1 VLQWEKLFNH
11 ARRKDRA
18 RSAAAASEMDH
29 DEVRTEFERDYDRIL
44 FSAPV
49 RRLGDKTQVFPL
61 EPNDSIRTR
70 LTHSHEVSNLARS
83 IGVKIAFKSTIVP
96 EHLQPERNVP
106 ALLAAIGLAHDL
118 GNAPFG
124 HQGEESIRS
133 WFRSNEEKIFPK
145 SMTELSPAMR
155 NDFLKFDGNPQTFRL
170 LSRLQILNDNFG
182 LNLTYGTLAAL
193 TKYTVPSDKA
203 DKESANAS
211 VRKYGFFQSEAEII
225 EEVRRETGLSEG
237 VRHPLTFIM
246 EACDDMAYSVLD
258 TEDAVKKGLVSFSDV
273 VSYLKHHGKND
284 ASTERVIRKAESKY
298 GEYRCEDLSPP
309 ELNDVSM
316 QMFRVYAIGQM
327 VGDVIKAFEE
337 RAPKMLECTYM
348 GELMFDSESA
358 KLCECLKR
366 FALEHAFKHKS
377 VLAVEL
383 RGHNVLVG
391 LMDLLWEAITERED
405 TGDVRS
411 KRKTPFARYA
421 YGRISENYRRIFEAA
436 SDRPIR
442 YREAQPLTDMISGTA
457 DSYAISLYNEL
468 KRHHVRAPTKD

>member
-1 VLQWEKLFNH
+1 MLQWERLFNA

-18 RSAAAASEMDH
+18 KGTTPPPSDIDR

-83 IGVKIAFKSTIVP
+83 IGVKIAFNSAIVP
-96 EHLQPERNVP
+96 EDLGPKRNVP

-133 WFRSNEEKIFPK
+133 WFRSNEKKVFPEGAD
-145 SMTELSPAMR
+145 ELSAAMK
-155 NDFLKFDGNPQTFRL
+155 NDFLQFDGNPQTFRL

-203 DKESANAS
+203 NKKSENAS
-211 VRKYGFFQSEAEII
+211 ARKFGFFQSEADIV

-237 VRHPLTFIM
+237 LRHPLTFIM

-273 VSYLKHHGKND
+273 ITHLKHHGKDD
-284 ASTERVIRKAESKY
+284 ASINLVIGRSESKY
-298 GEYRCEDLSPP
+298 NEYRCEELSPA

-327 VGDVIKAFEE
+327 VGDVTNAFEE
-337 RAPKMLECTYM
+337 RVPNMLDCTYR
-348 GELMFDSESA
+348 GELMFDSASA
-358 KLCECLKR
+358 KLCGCLKQ
-366 FALEHAFKHKS
+366 FTLDHAFKHKS

-383 RGHNVLVG
+383 QGHNVLNG
-391 LMDLLWEAITERED
+391 LMDLLWEAITEREEA
-405 TGDVRS
+405 GHVRS

-421 YGRISENYRRIFEAA
+421 YRRISENYRRIFEAG
-436 SDRPIR
+436 SDLPIR
-442 YREAQPLTDMISGTA
+442 YREAQLLTDMISGTA

-468 KRHHVRAPTKD
+468 KKYRA

>member
-1 VLQWEKLFNH
+1 LLEWEKLFNA

-18 RSAAAASEMDH
+18 KAATPPPSDI
-29 DEVRTEFERDYDRIL
+29 DGDGVRTEFERDYDRIL

-83 IGVKIAFKSTIVP
+83 IGVKIAFKSEIVP
-96 EHLQPERNVP
+96 EGLGPKRNLP

-118 GNAPFG
+118 GNSPFG

-133 WFRSNEEKIFPK
+133 WFRTNEKTVF
-145 SMTELSPAMR
+145 TEGGADELTAAMK
-155 NDFLKFDGNPQTFRL
+155 NDFLLFDGNPQTFRL

-182 LNLTYGTLAAL
+182 LNLTYGTLSAL

-203 DKESANAS
+203 RKKSENAAA
-211 VRKYGFFQSEAEII
+211 RKFGFFQSEADII

-237 VRHPLTFIM
+237 LRHPLTFIM

-273 VSYLKHHGKND
+273 ITHLKHHGKDD
-284 ASTERVIRKAESKY
+284 ASIKYVIGKSESKY
-298 GEYRCEDLSPP
+298 EEYRCEELSPA

-327 VGDVIKAFEE
+327 VGDVTKAFEE
-337 RAPKMLECTYM
+337 RAPNMMDCSYH
-348 GELMFDSESA
+348 GELMFDSASA
-358 KLCECLKR
+358 KLCGCLKG
-366 FALEHAFKHKS
+366 FTLDHAFKHKS
-377 VLAVEL
+377 VLEVEL
-383 RGHNVLVG
+383 QGHNVLIG

-405 TGDVRS
+405 PKDVRS

-421 YGRISENYRRIFEAA
+421 YRRISENYRRVFEAG
-436 SDRPIR
+436 SDLPIR
-442 YREAQPLTDMISGTA
+442 YREAQLLTDMISGTA
-457 DSYAISLYNEL
+457 DSYAMSLYNEL
-468 KRHHVRAPTKD
+468 KKYHA